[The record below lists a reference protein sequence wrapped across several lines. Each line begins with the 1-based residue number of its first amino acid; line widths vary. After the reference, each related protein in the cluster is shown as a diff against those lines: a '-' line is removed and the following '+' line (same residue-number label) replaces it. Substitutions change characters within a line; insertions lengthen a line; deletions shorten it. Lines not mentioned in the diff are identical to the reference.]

1 MTELSTHVF
10 ELNLTSVCV
19 RSGEIQLPLKMLE
32 FFAPGRLDAELDG
45 ERVELGFQAPRRLYG
60 LQAHFGARGLKSNDR
75 VRFVLDVEQG
85 RAVGLTATCVKRE
98 RQRPTE
104 GEAEQGRPDRSVE
117 ASRSTPVARWE
128 SVEEVRAIKRVRIPG
143 LPAAQSPSELTSVH
157 EAPTGNGR
165 IENHRAERSWEHE
178 PTPRGEAVSEDG
190 LTTVRVKRRQ
200 RDSGEAVP
208 APEPVAAAGRGP
220 SPEPQVVRP
229 LAAEVPL
236 QLSDLIAPPIRSQV
250 PEEKSDTAWRPRN
263 WAALTS
269 RMRLGT
275 RPSAPQLRDRPYTS
289 GPRDASASA
298 GSDERD
304 DDFVEARELVAVTG
318 RTSLSGDETVGPARP
333 VSRATSTGMV
343 GEDAPREPGIAN
355 NGPHVAAVAA
365 GAVRDRTMAGP
376 SVAGGGGSDNENR
389 ADALRRVPASIP
401 VPMSFPSDPA
411 PAKAENVGSPG
422 EDRRVP
428 DVGTAPSGA
437 KTDAKVGRSEPR
449 SVPLI
454 DDADFGGE
462 YLVEAKTERVGT
474 DGGGGGLEE
483 DIGLVEEF
491 LRRPNTPAIIRAEAV
506 GEILAIGEERAERA
520 LERLSERP
528 DHVNRI
534 RRGAYMVRGRRG

>member
-19 RSGEIQLPLKMLE
+19 SSGEIQLPLKMLE

-104 GEAEQGRPDRSVE
+104 GEAEQGRPGRSVE

-157 EAPTGNGR
+157 EAPTANGR
-165 IENHRAERSWEHE
+165 VEHHRAERSWEHE
-178 PTPRGEAVSEDG
+178 STPRGEAASEDG

-200 RDSGEAVP
+200 RDSAEAVP
-208 APEPVAAAGRGP
+208 APEPVAATGRGP

-236 QLSDLIAPPIRSQV
+236 QLSDLIAPPIRSQG
-250 PEEKSDTAWRPRN
+250 PEERSDTAWRPRN

-275 RPSAPQLRDRPYTS
+275 RPSAPQLRERPYTS
-289 GPRDASASA
+289 GPRDASA
-298 GSDERD
+298 GTDERAD
-304 DDFVEARELVAVTG
+304 DPVDAKELVAVS
-318 RTSLSGDETVGPARP
+318 RRASLSGDETVGPARP
-333 VSRATSTGMV
+333 VARATSK
-343 GEDAPREPGIAN
+343 
-355 NGPHVAAVAA
+355 
-365 GAVRDRTMAGP
+365 
-376 SVAGGGGSDNENR
+376 
-389 ADALRRVPASIP
+389 RRVPTTRGPIP
-401 VPMSFPSDPA
+401 ATMPVRLPRPR
-411 PAKAENVGSPG
+411 E
-422 EDRRVP
+422 
-428 DVGTAPSGA
+428 SG
-437 KTDAKVGRSEPR
+437 PR
-449 SVPLI
+449 SRDPLS
-454 DDADFGGE
+454 
-462 YLVEAKTERVGT
+462 RHT
-474 DGGGGGLEE
+474 DR
-483 DIGLVEEF
+483 I
-491 LRRPNTPAIIRAEAV
+491 
-506 GEILAIGEERAERA
+506 
-520 LERLSERP
+520 SE
-528 DHVNRI
+528 
-534 RRGAYMVRGRRG
+534 